1 MKNML
6 FLLLV
11 LFCVSLLGMTSMAV
25 RGEEVIPKQVVAP
38 DSVKLIVSDDNK
50 VRVENVLPGTVMEVF
65 SCIGLKV
72 ASFSVHSSDT
82 IIRLSLP
89 RGYYFCRVGPFVRKI
104 VIL

>member
-6 FLLLV
+6 SLLLA
-11 LFCVSLLGMTSMAV
+11 LFCISLLGMTSIAAG
-25 RGEEVIPKQVVAP
+25 RGQVNPKQVALP

-50 VRVENVLPGTVMEVF
+50 VRVQNTTPGTVMEVF
-65 SCIGLKV
+65 SCIGIKV
-72 ASFSVHSSDT
+72 ASFSVDSPDT
-82 IIRLSLP
+82 TIRLNLP